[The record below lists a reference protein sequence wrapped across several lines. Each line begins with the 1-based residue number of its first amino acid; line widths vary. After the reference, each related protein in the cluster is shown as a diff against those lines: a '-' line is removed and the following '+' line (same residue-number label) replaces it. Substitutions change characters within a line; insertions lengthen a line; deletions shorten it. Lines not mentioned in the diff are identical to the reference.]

1 MTSTLPTDTSDE
13 AVVAAAQ
20 GVLDLLSE
28 AGWRL
33 VTAES
38 CTAGRLAGALAAGD
52 GAGSALQGG
61 FVCYSKDAKVRML
74 GLPSETLQTRLGAV
88 TETVARLMAEGAR
101 DRSGAAIAIAVTGVL
116 GPSCDEDGNPVGLV
130 DVACAVAGLTRHRR
144 ERWPEAAPDVLIR
157 ATILSAL
164 GLVAATLAETRDLA
178 QEPTIVPPLG

>member
-1 MTSTLPTDTSDE
+1 MTSTLPTDTSHE
-13 AVVAAAQ
+13 AVAAAAQ

-38 CTAGRLAGALAAGD
+38 YTAGRLAGALAAGD

-74 GLPSETLQTRLGAV
+74 CLPPQTLQSRQGAV

-101 DRSGAAIAIAVTGVL
+101 ERSGAAIAIAVTGVL
-116 GPSCDEDGNPVGLV
+116 
-130 DVACAVAGLTRHRR
+130 AGLTRHRR
-144 ERWPEAAPDVLIR
+144 ARWPEAAPDVLIR
-157 ATILSAL
+157 ATLLSAL
-164 GLVAATLAETRDLA
+164 GLVATMLAETRDLA